1 MLQDIAVEAAFPQS
15 AIYRAE
21 DWNEPMEKLTMSVL
35 EHGTLYLEGHR
46 NLLAGSR
53 GEGLAMES
61 DWGHPDADYDV
72 MSIDGGPM
80 GVYVAGGQRPR
91 GGSCLDF
98 RPEQCPAA
106 YCKLEVKD
114 LGRLRESRLYDG
126 GKWCD
131 DSCVKESDGTK
142 WIDTYNAVRK
152 MRKKSFLAHANAT
165 ITGPAA
171 QLMGNRDYVRT
182 LVCSGPHP
190 DLHHEFPSRSRGAW
204 PPASLIKYILQMPM
218 LLVLV
223 GHKGSPESEFRQQA
237 RTSWS
242 HLELKLIQ
250 GLPESVRQGYIAC
263 KYVMKRFLEVHRGQN
278 KAVDGVSVV
287 CSYHIKTVFLR
298 FLEKIPPSMITSP
311 FALLLDLLRELDE
324 YIKVGKLPHY
334 FLADCN
340 LLETVACDERSI
352 ARQAIKHIL
361 SDPLNALLTS
371 PTDPQ
376 QIYGEVCPKDL
387 VVAFQ
392 HVSAHLTHAKRRK
405 LSKLL
410 ARVDERRRERFE
422 KMLQQDRRGSVRG
435 SLGVLGRPDLTGLAE
450 MLKEIKSI

>member
-1 MLQDIAVEAAFPQS
+1 MFGYHSGVS
-15 AIYRAE
+15 
-21 DWNEPMEKLTMSVL
+21 T
-35 EHGTLYLEGHR
+35 
-46 NLLAGSR
+46 
-53 GEGLAMES
+53 GL
-61 DWGHPDADYDV
+61 
-72 MSIDGGPM
+72 
-80 GVYVAGGQRPR
+80 
-91 GGSCLDF
+91 
-98 RPEQCPAA
+98 
-106 YCKLEVKD
+106 
-114 LGRLRESRLYDG
+114 
-126 GKWCD
+126 
-131 DSCVKESDGTK
+131 
-142 WIDTYNAVRK
+142 
-152 MRKKSFLAHANAT
+152 
-165 ITGPAA
+165 
-171 QLMGNRDYVRT
+171 
-182 LVCSGPHP
+182 
-190 DLHHEFPSRSRGAW
+190 PST
-204 PPASLIKYILQMPM
+204 
-218 LLVLV
+218 
-223 GHKGSPESEFRQQA
+223 EFRQQA

-250 GLPESVRQGYIAC
+250 GLPESVHQGYIAC

-278 KAVDGVSVV
+278 KAVDVVSVV

-392 HVSAHLTHAKRRK
+392 HVSAHLTHAKCRK